1 MTLEMAVTLFTN
13 TKVMF
18 NLAASYTN
26 KSFTRC
32 AQRGDMTATWTHQ
45 AALLA

>member
-1 MTLEMAVTLFTN
+1 MTLEKAVTVFTK

-18 NLAASYTN
+18 NLAASYT
-26 KSFTRC
+26 FTGC
-32 AQRGDMTATWTHQ
+32 SQRGNMTATWTHQ